1 MLKFYYCSLAEVFM
15 KKILI
20 FLCSLSL
27 LALSAC
33 AEKQTTLTNEV
44 IQPSNDV
51 TASSKTTPLRI
62 KLDAVPFLT
71 GASSELSGVALNDD
85 GRIYKYQTTQ
95 SGSTIKATTFLYQS
109 KWNLLESHNT
119 TALEAQTILKLA
131 SQGGFAKE
139 YKTLHDRYDTLG
151 LVD

>member
-1 MLKFYYCSLAEVFM
+1 M
-15 KKILI
+15 KKSLL
-20 FLCSLSL
+20 FVCSLSL
-27 LALSAC
+27 LALSSC
-33 AEKQTTLTNEV
+33 AEKQTTLVNEV
-44 IQPSNDV
+44 LPTNDV
-51 TASSKTTPLRI
+51 TASSKNIPLRI
-62 KLDAVPFLT
+62 KLDSVPFLT
-71 GASSELSGVALNDD
+71 GASAELSGVALNDD

-95 SGSTIKATTFLYQS
+95 NGSTFKATTFLYQS

-139 YKTLHDRYDTLG
+139 YKTLHDRYDALG